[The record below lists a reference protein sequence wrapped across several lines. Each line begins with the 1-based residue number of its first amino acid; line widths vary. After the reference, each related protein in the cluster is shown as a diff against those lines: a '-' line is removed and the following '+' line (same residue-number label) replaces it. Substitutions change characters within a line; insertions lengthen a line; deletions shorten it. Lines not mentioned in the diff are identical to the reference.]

1 VNHWRFSLIQNREVV
16 DEHSRQFWRCYQPA
30 LCKGGTHQ
38 VYAQTRLA
46 VSTRHPLHVERS
58 TGLGGGVGRALGV
71 GWNLGVGVGLGVAI
85 AVGVDVAVGVALS
98 RPAFLRIKGVAHR
111 HIGATT

>member
-1 VNHWRFSLIQNREVV
+1 
-16 DEHSRQFWRCYQPA
+16 
-30 LCKGGTHQ
+30 

-46 VSTRHPLHVERS
+46 VSTRHPLHIERI
-58 TGLGGGVGRALGV
+58 TGLGGGVGRALRV
-71 GWNLGVGVGLGVAI
+71 GWDLGVGAGLGVAV

-98 RPAFLRIKGVAHR
+98 QPAFLRIKAVAHR